1 MSVNLETH
9 AIGLELNNVEFILG
23 GPVNEVTT
31 EQSHTFYYRRLT
43 ALASDGAR
51 VTLTLTA
58 SDPGKLDLLEVD
70 NEFAG

>member
-9 AIGLELNNVEFILG
+9 DIGLELNNVEFILG

-31 EQSHTFYYRRLT
+31 EQGHTFYYRRLT
-43 ALASDGAR
+43 VLAANGAR
-51 VTLTLTA
+51 VTLTLSA